1 MGKITPNTHTHTH
14 RDTQSLSNTPEK
26 ARKRE
31 RDKPEIPLF
40 QKKMSSLFFFLLAR
54 KWLICISTHKHTTR
68 QLEQHYSVKVAKV
81 VPTPPNNTVYNMYR
95 NKRRLSQWA
104 EKPYTSRWITYTN
117 INTLIILENEAESLR
132 HRICAEEKII
142 NKLFQAIS
150 TSNTP
155 ITLF

>member
-1 MGKITPNTHTHTH
+1 
-14 RDTQSLSNTPEK
+14 
-26 ARKRE
+26 
-31 RDKPEIPLF
+31 
-40 QKKMSSLFFFLLAR
+40 MSSLFFFLLAR

-104 EKPYTSRWITYTN
+104 EKPYTSRWTTYTN

-132 HRICAEEKII
+132 HRICAEGKLI
-142 NKLFQAIS
+142 NKLFHAGERWLKRKEYFFVLAWYYWVLA
-150 TSNTP
+150 P
-155 ITLF
+155 ILTLWLVWRWGVFVFFIILLSLDS